1 MRLKHI
7 ITAWLLLALLIAA
20 GSVFATEEIDDEAT
34 PEAQVES
41 SEAEATAEATEAVT
55 GEGEFAE
62 SGEETDAAEADEA
75 DEADE
80 APAGIGLLFLLLG
93 AGAIVAVG
101 GTMIAR
107 ENFRDRD

>member
-41 SEAEATAEATEAVT
+41 SEATAEATQAVT
-55 GEGEFAE
+55 GQGEFAE
-62 SGEETDAAEADEA
+62 SGGETDAAEE